1 MELNDFPE
9 NIVKKTIKNHLKKQD
24 KLRKENDDVQQQIP
38 LYLLYEKGI
47 SEKISRLAKKY
58 NVKVVNQKGKSLEN
72 ILKTKDNKQDA
83 NKDTQGAAYKVNCL
97 DCEQCYIGETGRTIK
112 IRLKEHKQD
121 VVRGKENISGL
132 SKHIRDTNHNIDWD
146 NIYILNKKN
155 DFQKRKFKEAVAI
168 RKMTKKTM
176 NKKEK
181 VKTISSIWENLI

>member
-1 MELNDFPE
+1 M
-9 NIVKKTIKNHLKKQD
+9 
-24 KLRKENDDVQQQIP
+24 
-38 LYLLYEKGI
+38 
-47 SEKISRLAKKY
+47 
-58 NVKVVNQKGKSLEN
+58 EN

-83 NKDTQGAAYKVNCL
+83 NIDTQGAVYKVNCL
-97 DCEQCYIGETGRTIK
+97 DCDQCYKGETGRTIK

-146 NIYILNKKN
+146 NIYVLNKEN
-155 DFQKRKFKEAVAI
+155 DFRKRKFKEAVAI

-176 NKKEK
+176 NKKEE